1 MIELNKNQIQRL
13 YMVFDFE
20 EHEEIVTANV
30 ESEKGGWL
38 EINYINHKDN
48 SNGCY
53 KPYLAKHS
61 QEDLDKIDFI
71 LNGFKLERN
80 PK

>member
-1 MIELNKNQIQRL
+1 MIELNENQIQRL

-20 EHEEIVTANV
+20 DKEEIVNATI
-30 ESEKGGWL
+30 EGEDGGWM
-38 EINYINHKDN
+38 EINYINNEDN

-61 QEDLDKIDFI
+61 QEDLDKVRFI
-71 LNGFKLERN
+71 LNGLKLERE
-80 PK
+80 

>member
-1 MIELNKNQIQRL
+1 MIELNEQQLQRL

-20 EHEEIVTANV
+20 EHEEIVSATMDC
-30 ESEKGGWL
+30 ERGGWL

-48 SNGCY
+48 TNGCY

-61 QEDLDKIDFI
+61 QEDLDKVNFI
-71 LNGFKLERN
+71 LNGIKLERN
-80 PK
+80 PS

>member
-1 MIELNKNQIQRL
+1 MIKLNEQQLQRL

-20 EHEEIVTANV
+20 EHEEIVSATMDC
-30 ESEKGGWL
+30 ERGGWM

-48 SNGCY
+48 TNGCY

-61 QEDLDKIDFI
+61 QEDLDKVNFI
-71 LNGFKLERN
+71 LNGIKLERN
-80 PK
+80 PS